1 MVLQVLVL
9 GTAGSGK
16 TQLSYNYVS
25 WLRRGGTDAK
35 VVNLDPGAEVTPF
48 DPDWDIRKII
58 SVNDLMMRERL
69 GPNGAMLRA
78 AEQMLTE
85 SRRIVAGLK
94 SLGGEYVV
102 VDTPGQIELF
112 VFHSSGPR
120 LVSEFNGIA
129 RTVGVFLLDPV
140 LTGDPANLAA
150 ALAQSVVVRVRLN
163 IPLVIVASKS
173 DLNSRK
179 DLARMLSD
187 ADYLASRVERE
198 STGSAA
204 EAAAVLVDVIR
215 KLPWSQRAVSVSSV
229 TRDGF
234 EDLHGLLH
242 EAFCACGDLT

>member
-1 MVLQVLVL
+1 ML

-16 TQLSYNYVS
+16 TQLSYNYAS
-25 WLRRGGTDAK
+25 WLRQEGNDAK

-58 SVNDLMMRERL
+58 SVDRLMRSEKL
-69 GPNGAMLRA
+69 GPNGAMIRA

-85 SRRIVAGLK
+85 SRQIVERLK

-102 VDTPGQIELF
+102 LDTPGQIELF

-120 LVSEFNGIA
+120 LVSEFSRIA

-140 LTGDPANLAA
+140 LTTDPANLAA
-150 ALAQSVVVRVRLN
+150 ALAQSIVVRVRLN

-173 DLNSRK
+173 DISSRK
-179 DLARMLSD
+179 DIARMLSD
-187 ADYLASRVERE
+187 VDYLASKVDQE
-198 STGSAA
+198 STGSAS
-204 EAAAVLVDVIR
+204 EAATILVDVIR

>member
-1 MVLQVLVL
+1 LVL

-16 TQLSYNYVS
+16 TQLSYNYAS
-25 WLRRGGTDAK
+25 WLRQEGTDAK

-58 SVNDLMMRERL
+58 SVDRLMRSEKL
-69 GPNGAMLRA
+69 GPNGAMIRA
-78 AEQMLTE
+78 AEQMLSE
-85 SRRIVAGLK
+85 SRQIVEGLK

-102 VDTPGQIELF
+102 LDTPGQIELF

-120 LVSEFNGIA
+120 LVSEFSRIA

-140 LTGDPANLAA
+140 LTTDPANLAA
-150 ALAQSVVVRVRLN
+150 ALAQSIVVRVRLN

-173 DLNSRK
+173 DITSRK
-179 DLARMLSD
+179 DIARMLSD
-187 ADYLASRVERE
+187 TDYLASKVDQE
-198 STGSAA
+198 STGSAS

>member
-1 MVLQVLVL
+1 MVL

-16 TQLSYNYVS
+16 TQLSYNYAS
-25 WLRRGGTDAK
+25 WLRQEGTEAK

-48 DPDWDIRKII
+48 NPDWDIRRII
-58 SVNDLMMRERL
+58 SVDRLMRSEKL

-78 AEQMLTE
+78 AQQMLIE
-85 SRRIVAGLK
+85 SQGIVEGME

-102 VDTPGQIELF
+102 LDTPGQIELF
-112 VFHSSGPR
+112 VFHSSGPK
-120 LVSEFNGIA
+120 LVSEFSGIA

-140 LTGDPANLAA
+140 LTADPANLAA
-150 ALAQSVVVRVRLN
+150 ALAQSIVVRVRLN

-173 DLNSRK
+173 DISPRK
-179 DLARMLSD
+179 DIARLLSD
-187 ADYLASRVERE
+187 VDYLASRIERE
-198 STGSAA
+198 SAGSAA

-215 KLPWSQRAVSVSSV
+215 KLPWSQRVVSVSSV